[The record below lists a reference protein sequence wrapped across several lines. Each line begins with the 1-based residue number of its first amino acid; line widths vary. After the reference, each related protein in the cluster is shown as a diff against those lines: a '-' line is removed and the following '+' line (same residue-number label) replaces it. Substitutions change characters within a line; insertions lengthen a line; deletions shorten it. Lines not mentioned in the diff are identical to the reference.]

1 MHAYIKIRVDP
12 LGRVNSVRGV
22 MEVAL
27 NRPKELNASGE
38 LSWPVAPVG
47 TSRPVGSVVFS
58 NLEKHDR
65 FIYIYKCSLQ
75 LLYTA
80 ILILIC
86 HIISCLIKSQT
97 ADTITY
103 IDLCDIHILYIRLLK
118 WANPDGHLR
127 FNPAM
132 WIDLRKCFDAPGRKN
147 QCDPTWLPSRNR

>member
-1 MHAYIKIRVDP
+1 MQYIYIYTYTDMHAYIIIRVDP

-65 FIYIYKCSLQ
+65 FIYIYI
-75 LLYTA
+75 Y
-80 ILILIC
+80 
-86 HIISCLIKSQT
+86 
-97 ADTITY
+97 
-103 IDLCDIHILYIRLLK
+103 
-118 WANPDGHLR
+118 
-127 FNPAM
+127 M
-132 WIDLRKCFDAPGRKN
+132 
-147 QCDPTWLPSRNR
+147 

>member
-1 MHAYIKIRVDP
+1 MHAYIMIRVDP

-27 NRPKELNASGE
+27 NRPKELNAPGE
-38 LSWPVAPVG
+38 LSWPHQSEPVAQSEVWCLIG
-47 TSRPVGSVVFS
+47 EAWSIC
-58 NLEKHDR
+58 
-65 FIYIYKCSLQ
+65 IYIYSLQ

-86 HIISCLIKSQT
+86 HIISYLIKSQT

-103 IDLCDIHILYIRLLK
+103 IDTCYLCDIQILYIRLLK

-132 WIDLRKCFDAPGRKN
+132 WIDLRKCFAAPGRKN
-147 QCDPTWLPSRNR
+147 QCDPTWLLSCNR